1 MHIYIDVYIYL
12 SIYTHTH
19 IQIRKQ
25 NKNLIHSSLS
35 SSSWSLTEHPHTF
48 SAAEFIRGTPTN
60 AQTAS
65 PVFENGKNNIQSFV
79 LPTHIK
85 NPPKRLRTYE
95 HIKGRTTFFFLL
107 NPHKDFSEDSWD
119 KWVNLLFSSVFF
131 FRFFDIQHYSY
142 IIFNISTKHN

>member
-1 MHIYIDVYIYL
+1 MLAKPPLTSSSSSHTNTHPNAYIYRCVYIYT

-85 NPPKRLRTYE
+85 NPPKRLRMYE
-95 HIKGRTTFFFLL
+95 HIKGRTTFFFFVK
-107 NPHKDFSEDSWD
+107 P
-119 KWVNLLFSSVFF
+119 
-131 FRFFDIQHYSY
+131 
-142 IIFNISTKHN
+142 T